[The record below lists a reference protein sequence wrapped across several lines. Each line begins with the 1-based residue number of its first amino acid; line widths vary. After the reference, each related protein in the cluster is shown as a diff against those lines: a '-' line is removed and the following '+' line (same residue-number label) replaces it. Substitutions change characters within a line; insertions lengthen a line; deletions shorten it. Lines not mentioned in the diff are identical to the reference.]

1 MTDPRSSNATSAQQD
16 NPPDTPAA
24 ATPAGAAGSAE
35 KPASHST
42 VPTRLREKG
51 AAATEKV
58 HARVTHAREAA
69 SQKAPAVKDALRD
82 RRTAATEKVHAGVT
96 HAREIASDKAP
107 AVKGAVEERRGL
119 AIGLTSAVAV
129 LGCLLLRHLRR
140 RRRRTH
146 HAVET
151 S

>member
-1 MTDPRSSNATSAQQD
+1 MTDPRSTNATSVQQD
-16 NPPDTPAA
+16 NPSDAPAA
-24 ATPAGAAGSAE
+24 ATPAGTAGSAE
-35 KPASHST
+35 KPAGHST

-107 AVKGAVEERRGL
+107 AVKGAVQERRGL
-119 AIGLTSAVAV
+119 AIGLTSAVTV
-129 LGCLLLRHLRR
+129 VGYLLLRRLRGR
-140 RRRRTH
+140 KRRTH
-146 HAVET
+146 DSAET